1 MVISL
6 SRKHLN
12 RSVELAQRAHVHRV
26 CPTHTEAKLWE
37 ALRSQQLGVAF
48 RRQVLIGDRF
58 IADFVAPL
66 GALGQHG
73 SSAVIERFNRTLKD
87 EFIQRIIVQLRLSDF
102 NEELIRYVIWYNE
115 HRPHQTLH
123 GRTPNEVYESRFPA
137 REGPRLEPRPKYPL
151 KARDGN
157 QPSTLVR
164 RAANLQVVVTY
175 LDDRRRLPIISLK
188 QAA

>member
-1 MVISL
+1 L
-6 SRKHLN
+6 TLT
-12 RSVELAQRAHVHRV
+12 A
-26 CPTHTEAKLWE
+26 E
-37 ALRSQQLGVAF
+37 ALALTPAASPRHFDAA
-48 RRQVLIGDRF
+48 RF
-58 IADFVAPL
+58 APVRHKPRF

-73 SSAVIERFNRTLKD
+73 SIAVIERFNRTLKD
-87 EFIQRIIVQLRLSDF
+87 EFIRRIIVPLRISDF

-115 HRPHQTLH
+115 YRPHQTLH
-123 GRTPNEVYESRFPA
+123 GRTPNEVYESRFSA

-157 QPSTLVR
+157 QVSTLGQ

-175 LDDRRRLPIISLK
+175 LDNRRHLPIISLK